1 MYFELLTGSLFFCE
15 SKNEM
20 ISNNL
25 IGRHC
30 NQKGSLLIPNACHFL
45 WHRWCGPVA
54 RAVEGR
60 WRSNAPY
67 ILWKKD
73 NVPKTNKETKNTN
86 NKRLYNTL
94 RRNLSNFNF
103 QWTKT
108 LYLNNLNNIPFF
120 FTFFKALY
128 L

>member
-15 SKNEM
+15 PKNEM

-25 IGRHC
+25 IGRRC
-30 NQKGSLLIPNACHFL
+30 NQNGSLLIPNACLFL
-45 WHRWCGPVA
+45 WHGWCGPVA

-60 WRSNAPY
+60 WGSNAPY
-67 ILWKKD
+67 IFWKKD

-94 RRNLSNFNF
+94 RRNPSGN
-103 QWTKT
+103 
-108 LYLNNLNNIPFF
+108 
-120 FTFFKALY
+120 
-128 L
+128 